1 MKLNVVP
8 PQSPY
13 FFDDVPHGQQFA
25 VLGAHKQQLLLHRIH
40 GRVSE
45 KMEKSFSKRVR
56 SDKRSDNNV
65 AGLR

>member
-45 KMEKSFSKRVR
+45 KMENSFSK
-56 SDKRSDNNV
+56 
-65 AGLR
+65 

>member
-8 PQSPY
+8 LQSPY

-25 VLGAHKQQLLLHRIH
+25 VLGAHKQQLLLHSIH

-45 KMEKSFSKRVR
+45 KRENSFSKR
-56 SDKRSDNNV
+56 DKDCANPPE
-65 AGLR
+65 